1 MAGGAKKPVNIFRL
15 KNLDEPKQ
23 VFNWRLW
30 LAVISFGLM
39 GAARGVDEGLIS
51 GAFNSKDFQNYIHY
65 SSYSKVEQT
74 NIKGNVTAM
83 VQIGSVGGALFA
95 FLVCDRIGRIW
106 ATRQLCLLWIVGIA
120 IFMGNGGHL
129 GAVYAGRFIA
139 GLGVG
144 QTVVVAPV
152 YLAEIAPASIRGLC
166 TCTFTGFVYLGIVL
180 AYFANYGCQVNIG
193 DTTHNRWLVPT
204 SLHIMFAGIIF
215 LLSFLQYESPRYLVK
230 RGQIEKAVA
239 NLSRVRNLPPDHEY
253 IVREI
258 GMIEATHHAE
268 MEATMGSGP
277 LGILKEAF
285 LIPSNLYRVYLTLM
299 AQILSQW
306 SGAGSITVYA
316 PDLFKLLGVTGS
328 NEGLLVSAVFGI
340 IKLIAAVIC
349 ALFLVDVIGRKRA
362 LLLGI
367 TLQAISMI
375 YIAGFLTAVP
385 KMGVVSGFQLPA
397 SQKGASTGAIVMIY
411 LSGVGWALG
420 WNSMQYLL
428 TAELFPLRIRALCTS
443 MAMTL
448 HFANQ
453 YGNSRAVPN
462 MLLPTSQGGIDPKG
476 TFWCFAAITI
486 LGGIWVW
493 FSIPETAGRSLESM
507 DRLFALPWYKI
518 GRYGNK
524 DAEEQDRVVDE
535 KMEMAA
541 QSYGTAEHV
550 EGNVPS
556 SRV

>member
-15 KNLDEPKQ
+15 KDLGEPKE

-30 LAVISFGLM
+30 FSVISFGLM

-51 GAFNSKDFQNYIHY
+51 GAFNSKDFQRYINYD
-65 SSYSKVEQT
+65 SYSQVEQT

-106 ATRQLCLLWIVGIA
+106 ATRQLCVLWIVGIA
-120 IFMGNGGHL
+120 VFMGNGGSL

-166 TCTFTGFVYLGIVL
+166 TCVFTGFVYLGIVL
-180 AYFANYGCQVNIG
+180 AYFANYGCQINLG
-193 DTTHNRWLVPT
+193 DNTHNRWLVPT
-204 SLHIMFAGIIF
+204 SLHIIFAGLIF
-215 LLSFLQYESPRYLVK
+215 LLSFLQHESPRYLVK
-230 RGQIEKAVA
+230 RGQLEKAIS
-239 NLSRVRNLPPDHEY
+239 NLSKIRGLPSDDEY
-253 IVREI
+253 VVREI
-258 GMIEATHHAE
+258 SSIQTTHAAE
-268 MEATMGSGP
+268 MEATMGSGAM
-277 LGILKEAF
+277 GVIKETF
-285 LIPSNLYRVYLTLM
+285 LVPSNLYRVYLTFM
-299 AQILSQW
+299 AQLLSQW

-316 PDLFKLLGVTGS
+316 PDLFKLLGVTGN
-328 NEGLLVSAVFGI
+328 NESLLVTAVFGI
-340 IKLIAAVIC
+340 IKLVAAILC

-367 TLQAISMI
+367 TLQAIAMI
-375 YIAGFLTAVP
+375 YIAGFLTSVP
-385 KMGVVSGFQLPA
+385 EMGVDESYKVPA
-397 SQKGASTGAIVMIY
+397 DKKSASEGAIAMIY
-411 LSGVGWALG
+411 LSGFGWALG

-453 YGNSRAVPN
+453 YGNARAVPN
-462 MLLPTSQGGIDPKG
+462 MLLPVAEGGIDPKG
-476 TFWCFAAITI
+476 TFWCFAAITVI
-486 LGGIWVW
+486 GGVWVW

-518 GRYGNK
+518 GRYGNR
-524 DAEEQDRVVDE
+524 DADERDLVVDE
-535 KMEMAA
+535 KMEMAV
-541 QSYGTAEHV
+541 QTHGTAQHV
-550 EGNVPS
+550 ERQDREN
-556 SRV
+556 RV

>member
-15 KNLDEPKQ
+15 KDLGEPKQ

-30 LAVISFGLM
+30 FAVVSFGLM

-51 GAFNSKDFQNYIHY
+51 GAFNSKDFQQYINYDTY
-65 SSYSKVEQT
+65 SEVEQT

-106 ATRQLCLLWIVGIA
+106 ATRQLCIIWMVGIA
-120 IFMGNGGHL
+120 IFMGNSGSL

-166 TCTFTGFVYLGIVL
+166 TCVFTGFVYLGIVL
-180 AYFANYGCQVNIG
+180 AYFANYGCELNMG
-193 DTTHNRWLVPT
+193 DNTHNRWLVPT
-204 SLHIMFAGIIF
+204 SLHIIFSGLIF
-215 LLSFLQYESPRYLVK
+215 LLSFVQYESPRYLVK
-230 RGQIEKAVA
+230 RGQLDKAIF
-239 NLSRVRNLPPDHEY
+239 NLSRIRGLPADDEY
-253 IVREI
+253 VMREI
-258 GMIEATHHAE
+258 TTIQTTHEAE
-268 MEATMGSGP
+268 MEATMGSGAI
-277 LGILKEAF
+277 GVLKETF
-285 LIPSNLYRVYLTLM
+285 LVPSNLYRVYLTFM
-299 AQILSQW
+299 AQLLSQW

-316 PDLFKLLGVTGS
+316 PDLFKLLGVTGK
-328 NEGLLVSAVFGI
+328 NESLLVTAVFGI
-340 IKLIAAVIC
+340 IKLVAAILC

-367 TLQAISMI
+367 TLQGIAMV
-375 YIAGFLTAVP
+375 YIAGFLTSVP
-385 KMGVVSGFQLPA
+385 EMGVLDDFQLPA
-397 SQKGASTGAIVMIY
+397 DKKGASEGAIAMIY
-411 LSGVGWALG
+411 VSGFGWALG

-453 YGNSRAVPN
+453 YGNARAVPN
-462 MLLPTSQGGIDPKG
+462 MLLPVAKGGIDPKG
-476 TFWCFAAITI
+476 TFWCFAAITV

-518 GRYGNK
+518 GRYGNQ
-524 DAEEQDRVVDE
+524 DAEERDQVVNE
-535 KMEMAA
+535 KMEMMT
-541 QSYGTAEHV
+541 QSHGTAQHV
-550 EGNVPS
+550 ERPDAE
-556 SRV
+556 R